1 MPFSVDWTVVEA
13 RLLRWPQEHWFVL
26 ESQGS
31 LARGSQEHPPQKGG
45 WEQSPCRDLCPLSS
59 RCLTPLCLISG
70 CSQGAFHPSDTSVAS
85 THHPLVRKS
94 SQSTAPWCQHRGG
107 LPTPPPPPALQKS
120 PLLSVL
126 RIWTYLELVS
136 LQIQLVQLGWSYA
149 GVGWA
154 PNPLW
159 LVSS

>member
-13 RLLRWPQEHWFVL
+13 RILRWPQEHWFVL

-107 LPTPPPPPALQKS
+107 LPTPPPPARTWSTLAQPLRGPAENLGTVG
-120 PLLSVL
+120 LSS
-126 RIWTYLELVS
+126 LVFS
-136 LQIQLVQLGWSYA
+136 W
-149 GVGWA
+149 
-154 PNPLW
+154 W
-159 LVSS
+159 LS